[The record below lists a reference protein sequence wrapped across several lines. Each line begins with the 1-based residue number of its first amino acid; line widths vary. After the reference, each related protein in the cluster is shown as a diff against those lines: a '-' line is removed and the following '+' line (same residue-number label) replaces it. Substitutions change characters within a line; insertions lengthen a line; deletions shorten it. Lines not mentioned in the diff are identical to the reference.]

1 MIRKTRKRN
10 PHSDFIYD
18 LNDIVTIWNPKIN
31 LFEIEGK
38 GYDMDDIL
46 IALYWYARDNYRR
59 ESTKDNE
66 NSMDSDLFIIMN
78 KIGTKYRPGAGIRRA
93 KDEGEDIEEIMRIFE
108 GAKKNPRRKRNPS
121 IERLAE
127 LVKDWNPK
135 VDLIKIKEK
144 FDADDADVM
153 IGLHWFASD
162 YHEGQWSDLY
172 KILSETSRIY
182 RPGPR
187 IRSAKDEGE
196 IPEMVYKEIE
206 RTVKR
211 KNPRKKT
218 AKKTVKKISKRKKNP
233 SKYEADIYLIDHT
246 DPSYG
251 YRVEI
256 KENGRR
262 VVNVKEDESGRP
274 LDTIEKAARVIVR
287 YGKEHS

>member
-1 MIRKTRKRN
+1 MK
-10 PHSDFIYD
+10 
-18 LNDIVTIWNPKIN
+18 IVWIPI
-31 LFEIEGK
+31 
-38 GYDMDDIL
+38 
-46 IALYWYARDNYRR
+46 
-59 ESTKDNE
+59 
-66 NSMDSDLFIIMN
+66 LFIIMN